1 MYKELLFL
9 HIFFAILWI
18 GGMIYSLV
26 FLKPA
31 LGKVDENCK
40 TAVLQNTWERFF
52 YAVWLSIIVLFLTG
66 ITMWHQ
72 YRPDFNRNT
81 LFHLKLLMFAIMVLN
96 FAYIHLY
103 LFRKKIF
110 RSIPTLMTINLFL
123 GVLIVMVIT
132 FIR

>member
-9 HIFFAILWI
+9 HLFFAILWI

-26 FLKPA
+26 FMRPA
-31 LGKVDENCK
+31 LGKVDEDCRVS
-40 TAVLQNTWERFF
+40 VLQNTWGRFF

-66 ITMWHQ
+66 MAIWHQ
-72 YRPDFNRNT
+72 FRPDFSKNT

-110 RSIPTLMTINLFL
+110 RSIPVLMTVNLVL

>member
-9 HIFFAILWI
+9 HLFFAILWI

-26 FLKPA
+26 FMRPA
-31 LGKVDENCK
+31 LGKVDDNCR
-40 TAVLQNTWERFF
+40 TTLLQNTWGRFF
-52 YAVWLSIIVLFLTG
+52 YAVWLSIVVLFLTG
-66 ITMWHQ
+66 MALWHKF
-72 YRPDFNRNT
+72 RPDFSSNT

-103 LFRKKIF
+103 LFRKRIF
-110 RSIPTLMTINLFL
+110 GSIPVLMTINLVL
-123 GVLIVMVIT
+123 GILIVMVIT

>member
-1 MYKELLFL
+1 MYKELLFF

-18 GGMIYSLV
+18 GGMIYSLI
-26 FLKPA
+26 FMRPA
-31 LGKVDENCK
+31 LERVDENCRV
-40 TAVLQNTWERFF
+40 TIIQNTWSRFF

-66 ITMWHQ
+66 MAIWHQ
-72 YRPDFNRNT
+72 FRLDFSKNP
-81 LFHLKLLMFAIMVLN
+81 LFHLKLLMFVIMVII

-103 LFRKKIF
+103 LFRRKIF
-110 RSIPTLMTINLFL
+110 SSIPTLMMINLIL